1 MKAGKL
7 IALTSCCVSMSG
19 YALTTSDLSF
29 ESGSDNANYTI
40 KGKPLETISI
50 AETLPQDTL
59 TNVYSML
66 PEGTYVNSAFI
77 APERYSNI
85 DIDDELGGAEYATAS
100 VTFLNEGAGY
110 RNTLGYFVYD
120 TNNPPASK
128 DDIETHMVIFPNASK
143 APDGDMQEGDTI
155 NLDVQ
160 LTAGQTLAF
169 FVIPNGWYVSTY
181 NNIPY
186 LGPWDTP
193 FYSLSSL
200 NPETTANYR
209 RHNVAFLDTENEF
222 LVLGFEDI
230 HRPSG
235 DNDFNDLI
243 FTVDIS
249 PFSAVD
255 GVNTDGTTDSKYEVL
270 VQESNPEFTVTS
282 VYPSSDTYATMA
294 FEDRWPLMGDY
305 DFNDVVWRYRV
316 TELLNGQRELK
327 TITVDYTLQAM
338 GAGYSNGFAVKLPN
352 VDSSNV
358 ASVTVTKNGQAVEH
372 TVLQSGSETVL
383 VVSED
388 LRAELDALGVLTSG
402 CTYYRTQSNCLN
414 QQATDILSY
423 QMVVE
428 LTTPVARDQ
437 IGYPPYDSFI
447 FAAEGTY
454 HGDFVATFPGM
465 TWQTH
470 FKSFSGTGDMNNAL
484 FNLHDDDTGGSEYF
498 LTSNNM
504 PWAINIRDE
513 WDHPT
518 ENTDI
523 SHAYTGFPTW
533 VTSSGETDTSWYNA
547 PVSGKVISATE

>member
-1 MKAGKL
+1 MKVVKL

-29 ESGSDNANYTI
+29 ESGSDNSNYTI

-50 AETLPQDTL
+50 ADSLPQDTL
-59 TNVYSML
+59 SNVYSML
-66 PEGTYVNSAFI
+66 PEATYVNSAFI

-85 DIDDELGGAEYATAS
+85 DIDDELDGAEYATAS

-120 TNNPPASK
+120 TDNPPATK
-128 DDIETHMVIFPNASK
+128 DDIAAHIVIFPNTSK

-169 FVIPNGWYVSTY
+169 FLISNGWYVSTY
-181 NNIPY
+181 NNIPH
-186 LGPWDTP
+186 LGPWNTP

-200 NPETTANYR
+200 NPEATADYR

-230 HRPSG
+230 QRPSG

-243 FTVDIS
+243 FTVDVT

-270 VQESNPEFTVTS
+270 VQENDPEVTVTS

-338 GAGYSNGFAVKLPN
+338 GAGFSNGFAVKLPN
-352 VDSSNV
+352 VDPSNL
-358 ASVTVTKNGQAVEH
+358 ASVTLTRNDVTVEH
-372 TVLQSGSETVL
+372 TVLQSGSEAVL
-383 VVSED
+383 IVSDNLRDD
-388 LRAELDALGVLTSG
+388 LNDVGVLSQS
-402 CTYYRTQSNCLN
+402 CTYYRTQTSCLA
-414 QQATDILSY
+414 QQNAGVLQY
-423 QMVVE
+423 QLIVE
-428 LTTPVARDQ
+428 MTTPVSRDS

-447 FAAEGTY
+447 FAADDTY
-454 HGDFVATFPGM
+454 HGDFTATPPGM

-470 FKSFSGTGDMNNAL
+470 FKQFGGTNAMNSSFFRM
-484 FNLHDDDTGGSEYF
+484 HDDDTWGAEYF
-498 LTSNNM
+498 LTNNNM

-513 WDHPT
+513 WDHPV
-518 ENTDI
+518 EQTDI
-523 SHAYTGFPTW
+523 SNAYASFSTW
-533 VTSSGETDTSWYNA
+533 VTNNGETDTDWYSVPA
-547 PVSGKVISATE
+547 SGKVISATE

>member
-1 MKAGKL
+1 MKAAKF
-7 IALTSCCVSMSG
+7 IALTSCCVSISG
-19 YALTTSDLSF
+19 HALTTNDLSF
-29 ESGSDNANYTI
+29 ESGSENANYTY
-40 KGKPLETISI
+40 KGKPLETTSI
-50 AETLPQDTL
+50 ADQLPQDTL

-66 PEGTYVNSAFI
+66 PEGTYVNTAFI
-77 APERYSNI
+77 AQERYSNI
-85 DIDDELGGAEYATAS
+85 DIDDELGGADYATAS

-128 DDIETHMVIFPNASK
+128 DDIEAHMVIFPNASK

-155 NLDVQ
+155 DLDVQ

-169 FVIPNGWYVSTY
+169 FVIPNGWSASTY

-186 LGPWDTP
+186 LGPWNTP

-200 NPETTANYR
+200 NPESTADYR

-230 HRPSG
+230 RRPSG

-255 GVNTDGTTDSKYEVL
+255 GVNNDGTTDSKYEVL
-270 VQESNPEFTVTS
+270 VQENDPEVTVTS

-372 TVLQSGSETVL
+372 EVLQSGSETVL
-383 VVSED
+383 VVSKN
-388 LRAELDALGVLTSG
+388 LRAELDALGVLTAS
-402 CTYYRTQSNCLN
+402 CTFYRTQSNCLDE
-414 QQATDILSY
+414 QSADILSY

-437 IGYPPYDSFI
+437 VGYPPYDSFI

-454 HGDFVATFPGM
+454 HGSFVLTFPGM
-465 TWQTH
+465 SWQTH
-470 FKSFSGTGDMNNAL
+470 FQSFSGTGYMNNAL
-484 FNLHDDDTGGSEYF
+484 FNLHDDATGGSRYF
-498 LTSNNM
+498 LTNNNM
-504 PWAINIRDE
+504 PWAINVRDE

-523 SHAYTGFPTW
+523 SHAYTSFSTW
-533 VTSSGETDTSWYNA
+533 VTSSGETDTNWYSTPAN
-547 PVSGKVISATE
+547 GKVISAAQ

>member
-1 MKAGKL
+1 MKAAKL
-7 IALTSCCVSMSG
+7 IALTSCCVSITG

-29 ESGSDNANYTI
+29 ESGSANSNYTY
-40 KGKPLETISI
+40 KGQPLETTSI
-50 AETLPQDTL
+50 ADQLPQDTL

-66 PEGTYVNSAFI
+66 PEGTYVNTAFI
-77 APERYSNI
+77 AEDRYSNI
-85 DIDDELGGAEYATAS
+85 DIDDELGGADYATAS

-120 TNNPPASK
+120 TNSPPASK
-128 DDIETHMVIFPNASK
+128 DDIDTHMVIFPNASK

-155 NLDVQ
+155 DLDVQ

-169 FVIPNGWYVSTY
+169 FVIPNGWSASTY
-181 NNIPY
+181 NNIAY
-186 LGPWDTP
+186 LGPWNTP

-200 NPETTANYR
+200 NPETTATYR
-209 RHNVAFLDTENEF
+209 RHNVAFLDIQNEF

-230 HRPSG
+230 KRPSG

-270 VQESNPEFTVTS
+270 VQENDPEVTVTS

-294 FEDRWPLMGDY
+294 FEDRWPLVGDY

-372 TVLQSGSETVL
+372 TALQSGSETVL
-383 VVSED
+383 VVSEN
-388 LRAELDALGVLTSG
+388 LRAELDALGVLSAS
-402 CTYYRTQSNCLN
+402 CTFYRTQSNCLDE
-414 QQATDILSY
+414 QASDILSY
-423 QMVVE
+423 QLVVE

-437 IGYPPYDSFI
+437 VGYPPYDSFI
-447 FAAEGTY
+447 FAAKGTY
-454 HGDFVATFPGM
+454 HGSFVLTFPGM
-465 TWQTH
+465 SWQTH
-470 FKSFSGTGDMNNAL
+470 FKAFSGTGDMNNAL
-484 FNLHDDDTGGSEYF
+484 FNLHDDATGGAKYF
-498 LTSNNM
+498 LTNNNM

-513 WDHPT
+513 WEHPT

-523 SHAYTGFPTW
+523 SHAYTSFATW
-533 VTSSGETDTSWYNA
+533 VTSSGETDTNWYNTPA
-547 PVSGKVISATE
+547 NGKVISATQ